1 MPGGGAHDAGRLLP
15 QVELWTLIEYPNDPM
30 ATSMNA
36 AATGAPSRSGW
47 VVWWPSVVMM
57 LGTLLSYVDRGS
69 LALLSPMFLSATN
82 MSAQD
87 YSWCI
92 TAFSFAYMFSAF
104 AWGSILDRIGLRLGM
119 AISLFI
125 WMVSSASHAV
135 AGSFLTFA
143 LARGALGVGEG
154 SIFPGGFRTAVDS
167 LPVDKQARGIAL
179 AYSGSSLGSIIAPIL
194 LTPIAIRY
202 GWRVAF
208 LVTPALAL
216 LWLFTWLG
224 TVDPAKFPNRS
235 RTVQRL
241 VFPSMRE
248 RRFWSLV
255 ASYALGALPVG
266 AIIYMTPLYLSRA
279 FGLTP
284 AQLGWVLWIPPAGL
298 EAGYFFWGW
307 VSDRFER
314 ASPRPVWL
322 ITLMALLVLPL
333 AAVHLFNS
341 ATIALMLLTSS
352 LFASGGLVV
361 VTLRTGALAYAH
373 DQRSMAAGIASSSF
387 SAAVAM
393 TLPICGHLF
402 DQHQYTQAFALVSVL
417 PIIGAVI
424 WYLLPVNAAESKRER

>member
-1 MPGGGAHDAGRLLP
+1 MTIPVKAAPAARSPTTSWLL
-15 QVELWTLIEYPNDPM
+15 
-30 ATSMNA
+30 
-36 AATGAPSRSGW
+36 
-47 VVWWPSVVMM
+47 WWPAIVMM
-57 LGTLLSYVDRGS
+57 LGTLLSYVDRAS

-82 MSAQD
+82 MTAQD

-92 TAFSFAYMFSAF
+92 SAFSFAYMFSALG
-104 AWGSILDRIGLRLGM
+104 WGSILDRIGLRLGM
-119 AISLFI
+119 TISLFI
-125 WMVSSASHAV
+125 WMVSSASHAFV
-135 AGSFLTFA
+135 GSFLGFA
-143 LARGALGVGEG
+143 IARAALGIGEG
-154 SIFPGGFRTAVDS
+154 SIFPGGFRTALDS
-167 LPVDKQARGIAL
+167 LPVDKQTRGIAL

-194 LTPIAIRY
+194 LTPIAIHY
-202 GWRVAF
+202 GWRIAF

-216 LWLFTWLG
+216 LWLFTWNG
-224 TVDPAKFPNRS
+224 SVDPSKFPNKS
-235 RTVQRL
+235 RTAERL
-241 VFPSMRE
+241 AFPNMGE

-298 EAGYFFWGW
+298 ESGYFFWGW
-307 VSDRFER
+307 IADRFER

-322 ITLMALLVLPL
+322 IVLMALLVLPL

-341 ATIALMLLTSS
+341 APIAIALLTFG

-361 VTLRTGALAYAH
+361 VTLRTGALAYPH

-387 SAAVAM
+387 SAAVAL

-402 DQHQYTQAFALVSVL
+402 DRHLYSQAFGLVALL

-424 WYLLPVNAAESKRER
+424 WWLFPVRPSADAGDVDGLDVMP